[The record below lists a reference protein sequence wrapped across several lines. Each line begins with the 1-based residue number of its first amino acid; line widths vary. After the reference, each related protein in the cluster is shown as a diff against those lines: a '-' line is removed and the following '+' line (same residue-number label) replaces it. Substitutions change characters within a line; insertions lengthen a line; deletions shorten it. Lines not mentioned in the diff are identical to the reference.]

1 MSWYY
6 DYKPTRPVETDKGI
20 QARSKRGDFVENWWA
35 QRWIQALERI
45 TDAGRLRRGRS
56 YARKGQVLS
65 IEEKAGAIRARVQGS
80 RSTPYKV
87 SLRMQ
92 PLTQK
97 EWEAVLDVLG
107 EQAIFTAQ
115 LLAGEMPQDIEE
127 AFAQAGVSLFP
138 ENSSA
143 LETDCSCPDWANPC
157 KHLAAVHYIL
167 GEQFDEDP
175 FLLFRLRGMSQEEL
189 FAALRAR
196 RTEPTLLAEESAAYV
211 VDEPVAPLEESL
223 DSFWQM
229 AAPLDHFATAIRGP
243 ATPLP
248 ILRRLGQPGFLEQEV
263 EAALGE
269 FYQAASRQAVQ
280 AAYAGREESTEA
292 EERE

>member
-6 DYKPTRPVETDKGI
+6 NYKPTQPVETDKGI
-20 QARSKRGDFVENWWA
+20 QARSKRGDFAENWWA
-35 QRWIQALERI
+35 QRWIQALELI
-45 TDAGRLRRGRS
+45 TDAGRLRRGRN

-65 IEEKAGAIRARVQGS
+65 IEEKAGAILARVQGS

-92 PLTQK
+92 SFTQK

-127 AFAQAGVSLFP
+127 AFAQAGISLFP
-138 ENSSA
+138 DRSSA

-189 FAALRAR
+189 FTALRAR
-196 RTEPTLLAEESAAYV
+196 RTEPALLAEESAEYV
-211 VDEPVAPLEESL
+211 VDEAATPLEASL
-223 DSFWQM
+223 DRFWQM
-229 AAPLDHFATAIRGP
+229 AAPLDHFATNIRGP

-248 ILRRLGQPGFLEQEV
+248 VLRRLGQPGFVEQEI
-263 EAALGE
+263 ETALGDLYRE
-269 FYQAASRQAVQ
+269 ATRQAVQ
-280 AAYAGREESTEA
+280 AAFANREETSETE
-292 EERE
+292 EKE